1 MKDLENALGKCRDGF
16 AALAD
21 ALPYTRL
28 DKDGTA
34 IIGLRELCADGC
46 ADGKKPGLFL
56 KWELWDW
63 DSEADACYYGA
74 ADGQWQHHGWKMDD
88 MVEKL
93 RGEDAADVFSSV
105 KELELLLR
113 MAEHLGVHI
122 TWAEELD

>member
-1 MKDLENALGKCRDGF
+1 MKDLEKALGKCRDGF

-34 IIGLRELCADGC
+34 IIGLRELCANGRKVGE
-46 ADGKKPGLFL
+46 APGLFL
-56 KWELWDW
+56 KYEFGDY
-63 DSEADACYYGA
+63 DFEEQTGFYGD
-74 ADGQWQHHGWKMDD
+74 ADGQWRQRGWKKD
-88 MVEKL
+88 MAGIL
-93 RGEDAADVFSSV
+93 RGEDASEVFTTV